1 MSSRPDLF
9 VVCKSCGSEVSPY
22 VTECPYCGKRLRK
35 RAPKIERGADGPQ
48 VKEPRL
54 GLRGAKRKAKE
65 RKPPKEP
72 KPRREASPRL
82 GKLRAGEIPGVRGD
96 EDARPYATIAL
107 VIAGLVFY
115 VLFQAEIL
123 LANDLGLFSIGA
135 VQLTQEG
142 WRLVTS
148 LFLYSSVVAQFVTL
162 LTVGI
167 FGWLVERR
175 HGFLLVLALF
185 LAGGIAGNLAASA
198 VGQDLVL
205 GGGGGALALL
215 AAWAVPVVQG
225 RRRDREDDEA
235 DLLGTAV
242 LGLSLIVLGAV
253 VDYGSVVAV
262 VVGGAVG
269 ALAGLLLGIL
279 RPR

>member
-1 MSSRPDLF
+1 VSSRPDLF

-48 VKEPRL
+48 VKERRR
-54 GLRGAKRKAKE
+54 GLRGTTRK
-65 RKPPKEP
+65 PKEP
-72 KPRREASPRL
+72 RQRREASPRL
-82 GKLRAGEIPGVRGD
+82 GKLRAGEIPGIRGD

-107 VIAGLVFY
+107 VVAGLVFF

-123 LANDLGLFSIGA
+123 LAADLGLFSIGA
-135 VQLTQEG
+135 FQLTQDG

-148 LFLYSSVVAQFVTL
+148 LFLYSSVVAQFMTL

-167 FGWLVERR
+167 FGWLLERR
-175 HGFLLVLALF
+175 HGFLVVPFLF

-215 AAWAVPVVQG
+215 AAWAVPVLRA
-225 RRRDREDDEA
+225 RRRAPEEDDDA
-235 DLLGTAV
+235 DLLGTGV
-242 LGLSLIVLGAV
+242 LVASLVVLGAV
-253 VDYGSVVAV
+253 VDAGSPLAVVA
-262 VVGGAVG
+262 GGAVG
-269 ALAGLLLGIL
+269 ALAGLLLGAL

>member
-48 VKEPRL
+48 VKERRR
-54 GLRGAKRKAKE
+54 GLRGGTRKPKE
-65 RKPPKEP
+65 PRPPKET
-72 KPRREASPRL
+72 SPRL
-82 GKLRAGEIPGVRGD
+82 GKLRAGEIPGIRGD

-107 VIAGLVFY
+107 VIAGLVFF
-115 VLFQAEIL
+115 VLFQAEVL
-123 LANDLGLFSIGA
+123 LDRDLGLFSIGA
-135 VQLTQEG
+135 LQLTKDG

-175 HGFLLVLALF
+175 HGFLLVPALF

-225 RRRDREDDEA
+225 RRREPEDDEA

-242 LGLSLIVLGAV
+242 LALSLVVLGAV
-253 VDYGSVVAV
+253 VDNGSVVAV
-262 VVGGAVG
+262 VAGGAVG
-269 ALAGLLLGIL
+269 ALVGLLLGVL

>member
-48 VKEPRL
+48 VKERRR
-54 GLRGAKRKAKE
+54 GLRGGTRK
-65 RKPPKEP
+65 PKEP
-72 KPRREASPRL
+72 KPRKEASPRL
-82 GKLRAGEIPGVRGD
+82 GKLRAGEIPGIRGD

-107 VIAGLVFY
+107 VVAGLVFF

-123 LANDLGLFSIGA
+123 LASDLGLFSIGA
-135 VQLTQEG
+135 LQLTQDG

-215 AAWAVPVVQG
+215 AAWAIPVVQG
-225 RRRDREDDEA
+225 RRRDREEDEA

-242 LGLSLIVLGAV
+242 LGLSLAVLGAV
-253 VDYGSVVAV
+253 VDGGSVVAV
-262 VVGGAVG
+262 VAGGAVG
-269 ALAGLLLGIL
+269 ALAGLLLGAL

>member
-9 VVCKSCGSEVSPY
+9 VICKSCGSEVSPY
-22 VTECPYCGKRLRK
+22 VTECPYCGNRLRK

-48 VKEPRL
+48 VKERRR
-54 GLRGAKRKAKE
+54 GLRGRTRKS
-65 RKPPKEP
+65 KEP
-72 KPRREASPRL
+72 KPRKDASPRL
-82 GKLRAGEIPGVRGD
+82 GKLRAGEIPGIRGD

-107 VIAGLVFY
+107 VVAGLVFF

-123 LANDLGLFSIGA
+123 LASDLGLFSIGA
-135 VQLTQEG
+135 LQLTQDG

-175 HGFLLVLALF
+175 HGFLLVPALF

-198 VGQDLVL
+198 VGQELVL

-225 RRRDREDDEA
+225 RRREPEEDEA

-242 LGLSLIVLGAV
+242 LALSLVVLGAV
-253 VDYGSVVAV
+253 VDNGSVVAV
-262 VVGGAVG
+262 VAGGAVG
-269 ALAGLLLGIL
+269 ALAGLLLGAL

>member
-48 VKEPRL
+48 VKERRR
-54 GLRGAKRKAKE
+54 GLRGGTRK
-65 RKPPKEP
+65 PKEP
-72 KPRREASPRL
+72 KQRKEASPRL
-82 GKLRAGEIPGVRGD
+82 GKLRAGEIPGIRGD
-96 EDARPYATIAL
+96 GDARPYATIAL
-107 VIAGLVFY
+107 VVAGLVFF
-115 VLFQAEIL
+115 VLFQAEVL
-123 LANDLGLFSIGA
+123 LAADLGLFSIGA
-135 VQLTQEG
+135 LQLTQDG

-148 LFLYSSVVAQFVTL
+148 LFLYSSIVAQFMTL

-175 HGFLLVLALF
+175 HGFLLVPALF
-185 LAGGIAGNLAASA
+185 LAGGVAGNLVASA

-215 AAWAVPVVQG
+215 AAWAIPVLG
-225 RRRDREDDEA
+225 ARRRTPDDEDDA
-235 DLLGTAV
+235 DLLG
-242 LGLSLIVLGAV
+242 
-253 VDYGSVVAV
+253 
-262 VVGGAVG
+262 
-269 ALAGLLLGIL
+269 
-279 RPR
+279 

>member
-1 MSSRPDLF
+1 VSSRPDLF

-48 VKEPRL
+48 VKERRR
-54 GLRGAKRKAKE
+54 GLRGGTRKAKE
-65 RKPPKEP
+65 PKQRK
-72 KPRREASPRL
+72 EASPRL
-82 GKLRAGEIPGVRGD
+82 GKLRAGEIPGIRGD
-96 EDARPYATIAL
+96 GDARPYATIAL
-107 VIAGLVFY
+107 VVAGLVFF
-115 VLFQAEIL
+115 VLFQAEVL
-123 LANDLGLFSIGA
+123 LAADLGLFSIGA
-135 VQLTQEG
+135 LQLTQDG

-148 LFLYSSVVAQFVTL
+148 LFLYSSIVAQFMTL

-175 HGFLLVLALF
+175 HGFLLVPALF
-185 LAGGIAGNLAASA
+185 LAGGVAGNLVASA

-215 AAWAVPVVQG
+215 AAWVVPVLG
-225 RRRDREDDEA
+225 ARRRAPEEEDDA

-242 LGLSLIVLGAV
+242 LAASLAVLGAV
-253 VDYGSVVAV
+253 VSSGSVLAV

-269 ALAGLLLGIL
+269 GLAGLLLGAL

>member
-48 VKEPRL
+48 VKERRR
-54 GLRGAKRKAKE
+54 GLRGGTRK
-65 RKPPKEP
+65 PKEP
-72 KPRREASPRL
+72 KPRKEASPRL
-82 GKLRAGEIPGVRGD
+82 GKLRAGEIPGIRGD

-107 VIAGLVFY
+107 VVAGLVFF

-123 LANDLGLFSIGA
+123 LARDLGLFSIGA
-135 VQLTQEG
+135 LQLTQDG

-167 FGWLVERR
+167 FGWLLERR
-175 HGFLLVLALF
+175 HGFLLVPALF

-215 AAWAVPVVQG
+215 AAWAIPVVQG

-242 LGLSLIVLGAV
+242 LGLSLVVLGAV
-253 VDYGSVVAV
+253 VDSGSVVAV
-262 VVGGAVG
+262 VAGGAVG
-269 ALAGLLLGIL
+269 ALAGLLLGAL

>member
-48 VKEPRL
+48 VKERRR
-54 GLRGAKRKAKE
+54 GLRGGTRKSKE
-65 RKPPKEP
+65 PKPPKET
-72 KPRREASPRL
+72 SPRL
-82 GKLRAGEIPGVRGD
+82 GKLRAGEIPGIRGD

-107 VIAGLVFY
+107 VIAGLVFF

-123 LANDLGLFSIGA
+123 LAGDLGLFSIGA
-135 VQLTQEG
+135 LQLTQDG

-175 HGFLLVLALF
+175 HGFLLVPALF

-215 AAWAVPVVQG
+215 AAWAVPVIQG
-225 RRRDREDDEA
+225 RRREPEEDEA

-242 LGLSLIVLGAV
+242 LGLSLVVLAAV
-253 VDYGSVVAV
+253 VDSGSVVAV
-262 VVGGAVG
+262 VAGGAVG
-269 ALAGLLLGIL
+269 GLVGLLLGAL

>member
-1 MSSRPDLF
+1 VSSRPDLF
-9 VVCKSCGSEVSPY
+9 VVCKSCGSEASPY

-48 VKEPRL
+48 VKERRR
-54 GLRGAKRKAKE
+54 GLRVGRRKAKE
-65 RKPPKEP
+65 PKQRK
-72 KPRREASPRL
+72 EASPRL
-82 GKLRAGEIPGVRGD
+82 GKLRAGEIPGIRGD

-107 VIAGLVFY
+107 VVAGLAFF

-123 LANDLGLFSIGA
+123 LAADLGLFSIGA
-135 VQLTQEG
+135 FQLTQDG

-148 LFLYSSVVAQFVTL
+148 LFLYSSVVAQFMTL

-175 HGFLLVLALF
+175 HGLLFVPVLF

-215 AAWAVPVVQG
+215 AAWAVPVVSA
-225 RRRDREDDEA
+225 RRRAPEEEDDA

-242 LGLSLIVLGAV
+242 LAVSLAVLGAV
-253 VDYGSVVAV
+253 VSAGSVLAV

-269 ALAGLLLGIL
+269 ALAGLLLGAL

>member
-48 VKEPRL
+48 VKERRR
-54 GLRGAKRKAKE
+54 GLRGGTRK
-65 RKPPKEP
+65 PKEP
-72 KPRREASPRL
+72 KPRKEASPRL
-82 GKLRAGEIPGVRGD
+82 GKLRAGEIPGIRGD

-107 VIAGLVFY
+107 VVAGLVFF

-123 LANDLGLFSIGA
+123 LASDLGLFSIGA
-135 VQLTQEG
+135 LQLTQDG

-175 HGFLLVLALF
+175 HGFLLVPALF

-215 AAWAVPVVQG
+215 AAWAIPVVQG

-242 LGLSLIVLGAV
+242 LGLSLVVLGAV
-253 VDYGSVVAV
+253 VDSGSVVAV
-262 VVGGAVG
+262 VAGGAVG
-269 ALAGLLLGIL
+269 ALAGLLLGAL

>member
-48 VKEPRL
+48 VKERRR
-54 GLRGAKRKAKE
+54 GLRGGTRK
-65 RKPPKEP
+65 PKEP
-72 KPRREASPRL
+72 KQRKEASPRL
-82 GKLRAGEIPGVRGD
+82 GKLRAGEIPGIRGD
-96 EDARPYATIAL
+96 GDARPYATIAL
-107 VIAGLVFY
+107 VVAGLVFF
-115 VLFQAEIL
+115 VLFQAEVL
-123 LANDLGLFSIGA
+123 LAADLGLFSIGA
-135 VQLTQEG
+135 LQLTQDG

-148 LFLYSSVVAQFVTL
+148 LFLYSSIVAQFMTL

-175 HGFLLVLALF
+175 HGFLLVPALF
-185 LAGGIAGNLAASA
+185 LAGGVAGNLVASA

-215 AAWAVPVVQG
+215 AAWVVPV
-225 RRRDREDDEA
+225 
-235 DLLGTAV
+235 LG
-242 LGLSLIVLGAV
+242 
-253 VDYGSVVAV
+253 
-262 VVGGAVG
+262 
-269 ALAGLLLGIL
+269 
-279 RPR
+279 

>member
-48 VKEPRL
+48 VKERRR
-54 GLRGAKRKAKE
+54 GLRGGTRKSKE
-65 RKPPKEP
+65 PKPPKET
-72 KPRREASPRL
+72 SPRL
-82 GKLRAGEIPGVRGD
+82 GKLRAGEIPGIRGD

-107 VIAGLVFY
+107 VIAGLVFF

-123 LANDLGLFSIGA
+123 LARDLGLFSIGA
-135 VQLTQEG
+135 LQLTQDG

-175 HGFLLVLALF
+175 HGFLLVPALF

-215 AAWAVPVVQG
+215 AAWAVPVIQG
-225 RRRDREDDEA
+225 RRREPEEDEA

-242 LGLSLIVLGAV
+242 LGLSLVVLAAV
-253 VDYGSVVAV
+253 VDSGSVVAV
-262 VVGGAVG
+262 VAGGAVG
-269 ALAGLLLGIL
+269 ALVGVLLGTL

>member
-1 MSSRPDLF
+1 LVLF
-9 VVCKSCGSEVSPY
+9 
-22 VTECPYCGKRLRK
+22 
-35 RAPKIERGADGPQ
+35 
-48 VKEPRL
+48 
-54 GLRGAKRKAKE
+54 
-65 RKPPKEP
+65 
-72 KPRREASPRL
+72 
-82 GKLRAGEIPGVRGD
+82 
-96 EDARPYATIAL
+96 
-107 VIAGLVFY
+107 

-123 LANDLGLFSIGA
+123 LAADLGLFSIGA
-135 VQLTQEG
+135 FQLTQDG

-175 HGFLLVLALF
+175 HGFLLVPALF

-215 AAWAVPVVQG
+215 AAWAVPVLG
-225 RRRDREDDEA
+225 ARRRAPEEDDDA

-242 LGLSLIVLGAV
+242 LVASLAVLGAV
-253 VDYGSVVAV
+253 VDGGSVLAV
-262 VVGGAVG
+262 VAGGAVG
-269 ALAGLLLGIL
+269 ALAGLLLGAL

>member
-9 VVCKSCGSEVSPY
+9 VICKSCGSEVSPY

-48 VKEPRL
+48 VKERRR
-54 GLRGAKRKAKE
+54 GLRGGTRK
-65 RKPPKEP
+65 PKEP
-72 KPRREASPRL
+72 KPRKESSPRL

-107 VIAGLVFY
+107 VIAGLVFF

-123 LANDLGLFSIGA
+123 LARDLGLFSIGA
-135 VQLTQEG
+135 LQLTQDG

-162 LTVGI
+162 LTVGV

-185 LAGGIAGNLAASA
+185 LAGGIAGNLVASA

-225 RRRDREDDEA
+225 RRREQGEDEA

-242 LGLSLIVLGAV
+242 LGLALVVLGVV
-253 VDYGSVVAV
+253 VDNGSAVAV
-262 VVGGAVG
+262 VAGGAVG
-269 ALAGLLLGIL
+269 ALAGLLLGAL

>member
-48 VKEPRL
+48 VKERRR
-54 GLRGAKRKAKE
+54 GLRGATKK
-65 RKPPKEP
+65 PKEP
-72 KPRREASPRL
+72 KQRKEASPRL
-82 GKLRAGEIPGVRGD
+82 GKLRAGEIPGIRGD

-107 VIAGLVFY
+107 VVAGLVFF

-123 LANDLGLFSIGA
+123 LASDLGLFSLGA
-135 VQLTQEG
+135 LQLTQDG
-142 WRLVTS
+142 WRMVTS
-148 LFLYSSVVAQFVTL
+148 LFLYSSVVAQFMTL

-167 FGWLVERR
+167 FGWLLERR
-175 HGFLLVLALF
+175 HGFLVVPFLF

-215 AAWAVPVVQG
+215 AAWAVPVLG
-225 RRRDREDDEA
+225 ARRRAPDEEDDA

-242 LGLSLIVLGAV
+242 LAVSLAVLGAV
-253 VDYGSVVAV
+253 VSAGSVLAV

-269 ALAGLLLGIL
+269 ALAGLLLGAL

>member
-1 MSSRPDLF
+1 VSSRPDLF

-48 VKEPRL
+48 VKERRR
-54 GLRGAKRKAKE
+54 LRGGTRKAKE
-65 RKPPKEP
+65 PKEP
-72 KPRREASPRL
+72 SPRL
-82 GKLRAGEIPGVRGD
+82 GKLRAGEIPGIRGD

-107 VIAGLVFY
+107 VVAGLVLF

-123 LANDLGLFSIGA
+123 LAADLGLFSIGA
-135 VQLTQEG
+135 FQLTQDG

-175 HGFLLVLALF
+175 HGFLLVPFLF

-215 AAWAVPVVQG
+215 AAWAVPVLG
-225 RRRDREDDEA
+225 ARRRAPEEDDDA

-242 LGLSLIVLGAV
+242 LVASLAVLGAV
-253 VDYGSVVAV
+253 VDDGSVLAV
-262 VVGGAVG
+262 VAGGAVG
-269 ALAGLLLGIL
+269 ALAGLLLGAL